1 MMQRNPSK
9 LLWVPW
15 TLEIECL
22 YWSMI
27 QLKNLSR
34 EFQVGNQVVHA
45 LDAIDLSIS
54 QGDYVSIMGV
64 SGCGKTTLLNILGL
78 LDTPS
83 SGDYIL
89 SGINTSEMNDDEMAN
104 IRSTKIG
111 FIFQSFHLIPRLT
124 AAENIEIPMILA
136 GHSQKMRAEKVA
148 KALARVNLTDRS
160 DHRPEQLSGGQR
172 QRVAIARS
180 IVMEPEVLL
189 ADEPTGNLDSTSGS
203 EIVELIEELNQGG
216 LTLILVTHDKEI
228 GKRSN
233 RVIRLLDG
241 KIIFNQTQQGI

>member
-1 MMQRNPSK
+1 
-9 LLWVPW
+9 
-15 TLEIECL
+15 
-22 YWSMI
+22 MI

-45 LDAIDLSIS
+45 LDAIDLAIS
-54 QGDYVSIMGV
+54 EGEYVSIMGV

-124 AAENIEIPMILA
+124 AAENVEIPMILA

-160 DHRPEQLSGGQR
+160 DHRPEQLSGGER

-189 ADEPTGNLDSTSGS
+189 ADEPTGNLDSTSGA

>member
-1 MMQRNPSK
+1 
-9 LLWVPW
+9 
-15 TLEIECL
+15 
-22 YWSMI
+22 MI

-45 LDAIDLSIS
+45 LDAIDLAIS
-54 QGDYVSIMGV
+54 EGEYVSIMGV

-124 AAENIEIPMILA
+124 AAENVEIPMILA
-136 GHSQKMRAEKVA
+136 GHSQKIRAEKVA
-148 KALARVNLTDRS
+148 QALARVNLTDRS
-160 DHRPEQLSGGQR
+160 DHRPEQLSGGER

-180 IVMEPEVLL
+180 VVMEPEVLL
-189 ADEPTGNLDSTSGS
+189 ADEPTGNLDSTSGT

-228 GKRSN
+228 GNRST

-241 KIIFNQTQQGI
+241 KIISNQTQQGI

>member
-1 MMQRNPSK
+1 
-9 LLWVPW
+9 
-15 TLEIECL
+15 
-22 YWSMI
+22 MI

-124 AAENIEIPMILA
+124 AAENVEIPMILA

-160 DHRPEQLSGGQR
+160 DHRPEQLSGGER

-228 GKRSN
+228 GKRSS

-241 KIIFNQTQQGI
+241 KIISNQTQQGI

>member
-1 MMQRNPSK
+1 
-9 LLWVPW
+9 
-15 TLEIECL
+15 
-22 YWSMI
+22 MI

-124 AAENIEIPMILA
+124 AAENVEIPMILA
-136 GHSQKMRAEKVA
+136 GHSLKMRAEKVA
-148 KALARVNLTDRS
+148 QALARVNLTDRS
-160 DHRPEQLSGGQR
+160 DHRPEQLSGGER

-241 KIIFNQTQQGI
+241 KIISNQTQQGI

>member
-1 MMQRNPSK
+1 
-9 LLWVPW
+9 
-15 TLEIECL
+15 
-22 YWSMI
+22 MI

-45 LDAIDLSIS
+45 LDNIDLEIAEK
-54 QGDYVSIMGV
+54 DYVSIMGV

-89 SGINTSEMNDDEMAN
+89 SGINTSQMNDDEMAK

-136 GHSQKMRAEKVA
+136 GMSKQVRSEKVN
-148 KALARVNLTDRS
+148 KALSRVNLTDRS

-180 IVMEPEVLL
+180 IVMEPKVLL
-189 ADEPTGNLDSTSGS
+189 ADEPTGNLDSSSGK
-203 EIVELIEELNQGG
+203 EIVKLIEELNAGG
-216 LTLILVTHDKEI
+216 LTLIVVTHDKQI

-233 RVIRLLDG
+233 RVVRLLDG
-241 KIIFNQTQQGI
+241 KVISNQEQ

>member
-1 MMQRNPSK
+1 
-9 LLWVPW
+9 
-15 TLEIECL
+15 
-22 YWSMI
+22 MI

-160 DHRPEQLSGGQR
+160 DHRPEQLSGGER

-189 ADEPTGNLDSTSGS
+189 ADEPTGNLDSTSGA

-241 KIIFNQTQQGI
+241 KIISNQTQQRI

>member
-1 MMQRNPSK
+1 
-9 LLWVPW
+9 
-15 TLEIECL
+15 
-22 YWSMI
+22 MI

-124 AAENIEIPMILA
+124 AAENVEIPMILA

-148 KALARVNLTDRS
+148 QALARVNLTDRS

-189 ADEPTGNLDSTSGS
+189 ADEPTGNLDSTSGT

-241 KIIFNQTQQGI
+241 KIISNQTQQGI

>member
-1 MMQRNPSK
+1 
-9 LLWVPW
+9 
-15 TLEIECL
+15 
-22 YWSMI
+22 MI

-45 LDAIDLSIS
+45 LDNIDLEIAEK
-54 QGDYVSIMGV
+54 DYVSIMGV

-89 SGINTSEMNDDEMAN
+89 SGINTSQMNDDEMAK

-136 GHSQKMRAEKVA
+136 GMSKQVRSEKVN
-148 KALARVNLTDRS
+148 KALSRVNLTERS

-180 IVMEPEVLL
+180 IVMEPKVLL
-189 ADEPTGNLDSTSGS
+189 ADEPTGNLDSSSGK
-203 EIVELIEELNQGG
+203 EIVKLIEELNAGG
-216 LTLILVTHDKEI
+216 LTLVVVTHDKEI

-233 RVIRLLDG
+233 RVVRLLDG
-241 KIIFNQTQQGI
+241 KVIANQEQ

>member
-1 MMQRNPSK
+1 
-9 LLWVPW
+9 
-15 TLEIECL
+15 
-22 YWSMI
+22 MI

-45 LDAIDLSIS
+45 LDNIDLEIAEK
-54 QGDYVSIMGV
+54 DYVSIMGV

-89 SGINTSEMNDDEMAN
+89 SGINTSQMNDDEMAK

-124 AAENIEIPMILA
+124 AAEKIEIPMILA
-136 GHSQKMRAEKVA
+136 GYSKKMRAEKVA

-172 QRVAIARS
+172 QRVAVARS

-189 ADEPTGNLDSTSGS
+189 ADEPTGNLDSTSGT
-203 EIVELIEELNQGG
+203 EIVELIEELNKGG

-241 KIIFNQTQQGI
+241 KIIFNQEQQGA

>member
-1 MMQRNPSK
+1 
-9 LLWVPW
+9 
-15 TLEIECL
+15 
-22 YWSMI
+22 MI

-241 KIIFNQTQQGI
+241 KIISNQTQQGI

>member
-1 MMQRNPSK
+1 
-9 LLWVPW
+9 
-15 TLEIECL
+15 
-22 YWSMI
+22 MI

-124 AAENIEIPMILA
+124 AAENVEIPMILA

-148 KALARVNLTDRS
+148 QALARVNLTDRS
-160 DHRPEQLSGGQR
+160 DHRPEQLSGGER

-241 KIIFNQTQQGI
+241 KIISNQTQQGI

>member
-1 MMQRNPSK
+1 
-9 LLWVPW
+9 
-15 TLEIECL
+15 
-22 YWSMI
+22 MI

-45 LDAIDLSIS
+45 LDNIDLEIAEK
-54 QGDYVSIMGV
+54 DYVSIMGV

-89 SGINTSEMNDDEMAN
+89 SGINTSQMNDDEMAK

-136 GHSQKMRAEKVA
+136 GISKQVRSEKVN
-148 KALARVNLTDRS
+148 KALSRVNLTDRS

-180 IVMEPEVLL
+180 IVMEPKVLL
-189 ADEPTGNLDSTSGS
+189 ADEPTGNLDSSSGK
-203 EIVELIEELNQGG
+203 EIVKLIEELNAGG
-216 LTLILVTHDKEI
+216 LTLIVVTHDKQI

-233 RVIRLLDG
+233 RVVRLLDG
-241 KIIFNQTQQGI
+241 KVIANQEQ